1 MNTITIEGKEYPCR
15 LTVGTLKRFKDQCGK
30 ELDQLKDM
38 FSICELLF
46 LAAQEACQKAKKT
59 FPYQS
64 AEEMMNDIEIADV
77 EQITVNLFGVAQQ
90 TTEAEKKIDGKE
102 LTMSLVSQ

>member
-1 MNTITIEGKEYPCR
+1 MNTVKINGKEYPCR

-46 LAAQEACQKAKKT
+46 LAVKEACEKQKKN
-59 FPYQS
+59 FPYET
-64 AEEMMNDIEIADV
+64 AEAMMNDIEIADI
-77 EQITVNLFGVAQQ
+77 EQITTNLFGVAQ
-90 TTEAEKKIDGKE
+90 TTAEAEKKIDGKG